1 MEDQHRA
8 MERETIE
15 AKEESED
22 QHRVMER
29 EATEAEAT
37 GRAVEIQNAEG
48 CTARHG
54 KASRQR
60 DHSKGE
66 RKSKK
71 EDEAE
76 EAEVAKVAKEIN
88 QENDPETQFKI
99 RDQDQDMQ
107 LAHMKMTQNIK
118 TVGLGL
124 SKARE

>member
-8 MERETIE
+8 IEREAIE

-22 QHRVMER
+22 QHRAIER

-37 GRAVEIQNAEG
+37 GPALEIQNAEG

-66 RKSKK
+66 RKLKK

-76 EAEVAKVAKEIN
+76 EAEVAKITS
-88 QENDPETQFKI
+88 Q
-99 RDQDQDMQ
+99 
-107 LAHMKMTQNIK
+107 
-118 TVGLGL
+118 
-124 SKARE
+124 

>member
-22 QHRVMER
+22 QHRAMER

-37 GRAVEIQNAEG
+37 GPAVEIQNAER
-48 CTARHG
+48 CPARHG

-66 RKSKK
+66 RKLKK

-76 EAEVAKVAKEIN
+76 VAKITS
-88 QENDPETQFKI
+88 Q
-99 RDQDQDMQ
+99 
-107 LAHMKMTQNIK
+107 
-118 TVGLGL
+118 
-124 SKARE
+124 